1 MLFNKKVL
9 KDEKF
14 QKEIETVVVE
24 EYQAKKYMLER
35 LEKEVTVRKMRRFVK
50 KLVKFTQKGL
60 LLHQGQRCGEDWCE

>member
-1 MLFNKKVL
+1 M
-9 KDEKF
+9 
-14 QKEIETVVVE
+14 VVE